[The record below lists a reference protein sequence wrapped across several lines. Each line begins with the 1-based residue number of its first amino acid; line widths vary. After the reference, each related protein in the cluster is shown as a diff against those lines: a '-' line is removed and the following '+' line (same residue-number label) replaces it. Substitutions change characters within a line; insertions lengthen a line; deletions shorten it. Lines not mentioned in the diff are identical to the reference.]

1 MCTGSERLAK
11 VKELGDASNCES
23 VRAFGDVSA
32 KKVAGV
38 RLNCTAT
45 VQGKGNLLIG
55 SVYPAQLGRQ
65 RPGAGTSWG
74 IHG

>member
-1 MCTGSERLAK
+1 
-11 VKELGDASNCES
+11 
-23 VRAFGDVSA
+23 
-32 KKVAGV
+32 
-38 RLNCTAT
+38 
-45 VQGKGNLLIG
+45 LIG